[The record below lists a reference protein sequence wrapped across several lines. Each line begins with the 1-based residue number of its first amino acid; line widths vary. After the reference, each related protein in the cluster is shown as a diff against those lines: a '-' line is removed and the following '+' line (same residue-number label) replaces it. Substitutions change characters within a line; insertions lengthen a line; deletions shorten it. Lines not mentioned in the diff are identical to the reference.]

1 MNTERNISNKGYI
14 IGITTIGGMGMLAL
28 ILKKMD
34 TEIISNIT
42 RNNHNKRLL
51 DNFIIADEIIIVSP
65 FISTSFDFFP
75 FEKVTHLK
83 KITMVTTLK
92 PKDKDQYT
100 KVPFFKKLYEFTNIN
115 NIDLNILIENS
126 LHGKIYITK
135 KETKY
140 LEAIITSA
148 NFTKNGLRLNNE
160 WGTIIKNPEKISELE
175 DGILSRV
182 VLKSLSE
189 SEIDDFISVLNKNPL
204 PKEKGNEITVDLTKK
219 IELKDNPLLVKS
231 SANYWLKPI
240 GVSDDIISW
249 DRKFEEIDSDLHFS
263 KLRPRGVKKD
273 DILISYAVGHKN
285 ILSIYKVKS
294 DIKYTGNKD
303 DRWPYYIVGEN
314 LTPFYGSEWNN
325 QGITISNQKNEVLNS
340 GKFNITPS
348 GKNSFGSLMRGADK
362 LKITPEFG
370 QFLINKIVNIE
381 NELKT
386 KANNV

>member
-1 MNTERNISNKGYI
+1 
-14 IGITTIGGMGMLAL
+14 
-28 ILKKMD
+28 MD

-51 DNFIIADEIIIVSP
+51 KNFKIADEIIIVSP
-65 FISTSFDFFP
+65 FISTKFEFFP
-75 FEKVTHLK
+75 FEEISHLK
-83 KITMVTTLK
+83 KIILLTTLK

-100 KVPFFKKLYEFTNIN
+100 KVPFFKKLYEFANAN
-115 NIDLNILIENS
+115 NIDLTILIENS

-135 KETKY
+135 KDATY

-175 DGILSRV
+175 NGILSKV
-182 VLKSLSE
+182 VLKSLKE

-204 PKEKGNEITVDLTKK
+204 LKEKGNEVTVDLTKK
-219 IELKDNPLLVKS
+219 IELKENPLLVKS
-231 SANYWLKPI
+231 NINYWLKPI
-240 GVSDDIISW
+240 GVSDDIIPW
-249 DRKFEEIDSDLHFS
+249 DSKFDEIDSDLHFS
-263 KLRPRGVKKD
+263 KIRPSGVKKD

-294 DIKYTGNKD
+294 EIKYTGNKN
-303 DRWPYYIVGEN
+303 DRWPYYVVGEN
-314 LTPFYGSEWNN
+314 LTPFYGSEWNK
-325 QGITISNQKNEVLNS
+325 QGITITNQKNEVLKS
-340 GKFNITPS
+340 GSFNITPS

-370 QFLINKIVNIE
+370 QFLINKIVKIE